1 LTLAL
6 LVLASGSPRR
16 AHILRTLSVPFEV
29 RVSDVDEALRPGETG
44 LATAERLAQAKA
56 ERVAATE
63 WRPVLGAD
71 TVVVCEGRILN
82 KPLSR
87 DEAGDMLRLLSGRS
101 HQVVTGLCLA
111 YGGHFYSGTETT
123 EVTFAPLGEDEIA
136 WYLATG
142 EPFDKAGGYHVD
154 GRGALFITG
163 VHGSPSNVAG
173 LPVRLFLVLARRA
186 GLSLGLA

>member
-1 LTLAL
+1 MTLTL
-6 LVLASGSPRR
+6 LVLASASPRR

-29 RVSDVDEALRPGETG
+29 KVSDVDEDLLSGETG
-44 LATAERLAQAKA
+44 LAAAERLARAKA
-56 ERVAATE
+56 QRVAATE
-63 WRPVLGAD
+63 SRPVLGAD

-82 KPLSR
+82 KPLSPA
-87 DEAGDMLRLLSGRS
+87 EAADMLRLLAGRS

-111 YGGHFYSGTETT
+111 HDGHLYAGTETT

-163 VHGSPSNVAG
+163 VNGSPSNVAG
-173 LPVRLFLVLARRA
+173 LPVRLFLTLARRA
-186 GLSLGLA
+186 GLSLGLV